1 MILNKFK
8 SYFNKTGGATA
19 VEFGIV
25 SILLLTFL
33 FGIFETGRAFWIMN
47 RMQFAVET
55 ATRTA
60 LTNTAI
66 TEGEISTIIEDRLSD
81 ANVSMD
87 NITLTVNDLS
97 VNGVDFKEVIAVYDF
112 QTLTGF
118 IPEGWGEF
126 DITATS
132 RTPLPAE

>member
-1 MILNKFK
+1 MIRIIRTYFK
-8 SYFNKTGGATA
+8 SERGATA

-25 SILLLTFL
+25 SILFLVFL

-60 LTNTAI
+60 LTDTDITDAEIETAI
-66 TEGEISTIIEDRLSD
+66 VDRLGATNLTAAD
-81 ANVSMD
+81 LV
-87 NITLTVNDLS
+87 ITVNNPT
-97 VNGVDFKEVIAVYDF
+97 VNGVTFKEVIAVYDF
-112 QTLTGF
+112 QTMTGF
-118 IPEGWGEF
+118 IPEGWGQF

-132 RTPLPAE
+132 RIPLPTE